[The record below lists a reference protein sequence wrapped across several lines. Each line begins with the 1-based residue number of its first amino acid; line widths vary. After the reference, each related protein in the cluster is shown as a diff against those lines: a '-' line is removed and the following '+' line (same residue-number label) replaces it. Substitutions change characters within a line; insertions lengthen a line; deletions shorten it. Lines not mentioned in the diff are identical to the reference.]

1 MTSEEIKRTVSMT
14 ELVGKYGL
22 YPNRVGFIRCP
33 FHDGDKNAS
42 LKIYKDSF
50 YCFGCGASGD
60 VFDFVRRMDG
70 MSFKEAFLFLGGEY
84 ECKKKHSKAR
94 ARMAV
99 YKAQKAREERRI
111 RDQKKQETV
120 QLNIDLIDIYRASIS
135 HSQPLSDE
143 WCESYNALQKE
154 LLAYEKIHGKG
165 GVAGDETFE

>member
-1 MTSEEIKRTVSMT
+1 MTSEEIKRTVSMV
-14 ELVGKYGL
+14 ELVEKYGL
-22 YPNRVGFIRCP
+22 HPNRAGFIVCP
-33 FHDGDKNAS
+33 FHKGDRNAS
-42 LKIYKDSF
+42 LKIYKDRF
-50 YCFGCGASGD
+50 YCFGCGAAGD
-60 VFDFVRRMDG
+60 VFDFVRKMDG

-84 ECKKKHSKAR
+84 GCKKKRSKAQ
-94 ARMAV
+94 ARLAV

-111 RDQKKQETV
+111 RDQRKQETV

-165 GVAGDETFE
+165 GVAGDETFG

>member
-1 MTSEEIKRTVSMT
+1 M
-14 ELVGKYGL
+14 
-22 YPNRVGFIRCP
+22 P
-33 FHDGDKNAS
+33 
-42 LKIYKDSF
+42 
-50 YCFGCGASGD
+50 
-60 VFDFVRRMDG
+60 
-70 MSFKEAFLFLGGEY
+70 
-84 ECKKKHSKAR
+84 KKHSKAR

-154 LLAYEKIHGKG
+154 LLEYEKIHRKG